1 MCQHGS
7 LLRSPGLLFNE
18 DRLQQELVRERTE
31 KESNVNTN
39 SRNSISPTK
48 SSDSEENKVSVSS
61 SNAISKSYKSQPI
74 DSKTN
79 CIRIR
84 KFYDKL
90 NLFFRYSSRLKI
102 RRHEYLCS
110 QLPSSAVSSQ
120 NILLLPSQILI
131 KLFSSQQIP
140 PHQQK
145 KRPRQKVKLITS
157 AILFILNLMM
167 KQVNH

>member
-61 SNAISKSYKSQPI
+61 SKAISKSYKS
-74 DSKTN
+74 
-79 CIRIR
+79 
-84 KFYDKL
+84 
-90 NLFFRYSSRLKI
+90 
-102 RRHEYLCS
+102 
-110 QLPSSAVSSQ
+110 
-120 NILLLPSQILI
+120 
-131 KLFSSQQIP
+131 
-140 PHQQK
+140 
-145 KRPRQKVKLITS
+145 
-157 AILFILNLMM
+157 
-167 KQVNH
+167 